1 MNAQPPPP
9 PPPPPPEQPG
19 GGPPQ
24 PAQAGYNAPPVHPSE
39 SNGGGGAN
47 TGLRILA
54 GIGVLV
60 LLFATAV
67 FAIVYADIGGTTP
80 CDDVTS
86 ISDLNSDGE
95 CYDGSST
102 TKAIALIFGWAGTAL
117 LAAATIMTLLFT
129 IRGRGGRQLLYV
141 LGGAVVLI
149 AISLIIG

>member
-1 MNAQPPPP
+1 M
-9 PPPPPPEQPG
+9 
-19 GGPPQ
+19 
-24 PAQAGYNAPPVHPSE
+24 PAQAGYDAPAAPPPS
-39 SNGGGGAN
+39 GGDAKASS
-47 TGLRILA
+47 GLRILA
-54 GIGVLV
+54 GIGVVV

-80 CDDVTS
+80 CSEVTS

-102 TKAIALIFGWAGTAL
+102 TKTVALIFGWLGTVL
-117 LAAATIMTLLFT
+117 LAAATVMALLFT

-141 LGGAVVLI
+141 LGAGVALI

>member
-1 MNAQPPPP
+1 M
-9 PPPPPPEQPG
+9 
-19 GGPPQ
+19 
-24 PAQAGYNAPPVHPSE
+24 PAPAAPVAPPTP
-39 SNGGGGAN
+39 GADGKASS
-47 TGLRILA
+47 GLRILA

-86 ISDLNSDGE
+86 FSDLNSDGE

-102 TKAIALIFGWAGTAL
+102 TKMVTLIFGWLGTVL
-117 LAAATIMTLLFT
+117 LAAATVMALLFT

-141 LGGAVVLI
+141 LGAGVALI